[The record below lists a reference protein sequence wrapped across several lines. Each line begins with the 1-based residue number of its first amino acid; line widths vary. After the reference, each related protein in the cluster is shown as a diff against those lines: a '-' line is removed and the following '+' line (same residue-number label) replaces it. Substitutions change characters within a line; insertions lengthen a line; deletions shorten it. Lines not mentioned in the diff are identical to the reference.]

1 MSKPFDLIN
10 FFWQYLPKNHWFS
23 WICHNREYSNKYMLP
38 VKLCKYVVYVSTYV
52 RTLTCSIH
60 NKNMNISQMEA
71 AQWKFDKNLLKV
83 KRQFSKSSIKKSKFD
98 FLSMSFYSLD
108 LHFDSIFTFT
118 KTQASELLFLSMSTK
133 FDFDL
138 DSATKEVGIS
148 W

>member
-1 MSKPFDLIN
+1 
-10 FFWQYLPKNHWFS
+10 
-23 WICHNREYSNKYMLP
+23 
-38 VKLCKYVVYVSTYV
+38 
-52 RTLTCSIH
+52 
-60 NKNMNISQMEA
+60 
-71 AQWKFDKNLLKV
+71 
-83 KRQFSKSSIKKSKFD
+83 
-98 FLSMSFYSLD
+98 MSFYSLD